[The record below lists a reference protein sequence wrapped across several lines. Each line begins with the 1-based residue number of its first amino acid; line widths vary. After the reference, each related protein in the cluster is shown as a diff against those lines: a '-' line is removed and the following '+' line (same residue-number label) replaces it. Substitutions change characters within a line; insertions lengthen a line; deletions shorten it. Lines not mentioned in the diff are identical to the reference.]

1 MNELQDSKIKLRVV
15 SNERNWLLIHSIS
28 EGGGGFHERH
38 IRATCQGTME
48 LRHNRATCQGTMEL
62 TRRDQQSLLWF
73 GLRELIYSG
82 RIFVFYLWGLFLS
95 HVTGIVSGRGNDRF
109 IKFP

>member
-28 EGGGGFHERH
+28 EGGGGFHE
-38 IRATCQGTME
+38 
-48 LRHNRATCQGTMEL
+48 RHNRATCQGTMEL